1 METVGVLMRFAGR
14 PALAIAT
21 VAVAATLG
29 SACEVNLN
37 SEGLT
42 ARETRNF
49 KLTGPPEVVLDTF
62 DGSIEIHSWDRDEV
76 EVEIEKRAP
85 EQSLIDEIKVHVEQK
100 GNRVEIR
107 VTGPSREF
115 HMTIGRNISPSA
127 RLRVALPRASRIQA
141 SSADGSIRVADVDG
155 TINLR
160 TADGSVAATRVSGDI
175 SVRTDDGTIRM
186 ERAAGKLDL
195 ETGDGS
201 IVVDAKPTVLRVKTG
216 DGTIRVQI
224 DSDSQMAEDWDLS
237 TEDGSVILTL
247 PSSFDGELD
256 AETRDGSVRTT
267 HPLLRSADRDR
278 SSDDEDRRERR
289 RSLRAKMG
297 DGGKSLR
304 VRTGDGSIRIE
315 S

>member
-1 METVGVLMRFAGR
+1 
-14 PALAIAT
+14 
-21 VAVAATLG
+21 VAAATLA

-49 KLTGPPEVVLDTF
+49 KLTGEPEVVLDTF
-62 DGSIEIHSWDRDEV
+62 DGAIEIHSWDRDEV
-76 EVEIEKRAP
+76 EVEIEKRAN
-85 EQSLIDEIKVHVEQK
+85 EQSQIDEIKIHAEQR
-100 GNRVEIR
+100 GNRIELR
-107 VTGPSREF
+107 VTGPAHEF
-115 HMTIGRNISPSA
+115 HMTIGRNLSPSA
-127 RLRVALPRASRIQA
+127 RLRVALPRASRVQA
-141 SSADGSIRVADVDG
+141 TSSDGSIRIADVEG
-155 TINLR
+155 TIVLR

-201 IVVDAKPTVLRVKTG
+201 IVVEAKPTVLRVKTA
-216 DGTIRVQI
+216 DGTIRAQI
-224 DSDSQMAEDWDLS
+224 DSDSQMTEDWDLS

-247 PSSFDGELD
+247 PSSFNGELD

-267 HPLLRSADRDR
+267 HPLLRSADRER
-278 SSDDEDRRERR
+278 SNDDGEDRRERR
-289 RSLRAKMG
+289 RSLRARMG
-297 DGGKSLR
+297 EGGKSLR

>member
-1 METVGVLMRFAGR
+1 MKFEGC
-14 PALAIAT
+14 PALGICAV
-21 VAVAATLG
+21 VAAATLA

-49 KLTGPPEVVLDTF
+49 KLTGQPEVVLDTF
-62 DGSIEIHSWDRDEV
+62 DGAIEIHSWDRDEV
-76 EVEIEKRAP
+76 EVEIEKRAM

-100 GNRVEIR
+100 GNHVEVR
-107 VTGPSREF
+107 VTGPAHEF
-115 HMTIGRNISPSA
+115 RMTIGRNMSPSA
-127 RLRVALPRASRIQA
+127 RLRVALPRASRVQA
-141 SSADGSIRVADVDG
+141 TSSDGSIRVADVDG
-155 TINLR
+155 TIVLR
-160 TADGSVAATRVSGDI
+160 TADGSVVATRVSGDI
-175 SVRTDDGTIRM
+175 SVRTDDGAIRM

-201 IVVDAKPTVLRVKTG
+201 IVVEAKPTVLRLKTA
-216 DGTIRVQI
+216 DGTIRAQI
-224 DSDSQMAEDWDLS
+224 DSDSQMTDDWDLS

-247 PSSFDGELD
+247 PSSFNGELD

-267 HPLLRSADRDR
+267 HPLLRSADRER
-278 SSDDEDRRERR
+278 SGDDNEDRRDRR
-289 RSLRAKMG
+289 RSLRARMG
-297 DGGKSLR
+297 EGGKALR